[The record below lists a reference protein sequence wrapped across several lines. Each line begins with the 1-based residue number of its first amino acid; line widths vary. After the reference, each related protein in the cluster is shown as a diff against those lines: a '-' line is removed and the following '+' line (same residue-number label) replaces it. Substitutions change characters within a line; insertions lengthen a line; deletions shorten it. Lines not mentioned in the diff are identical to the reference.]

1 MQVTVERCEHGPQ
14 VGRQRGRPHQQAQA
28 CLEALACTLGVLKEC
43 LHLHA
48 EFLQLCGGEPDLLDL
63 QVKSPSTPGDAVGEL
78 SLFPAH
84 GCVNAGEQ
92 EYDEACL
99 LVGLG
104 VPQQAEKV
112 IYIDPCAVRAVL
124 E

>member
-1 MQVTVERCEHGPQ
+1 MFHAYTAFTPK
-14 VGRQRGRPHQQAQA
+14 
-28 CLEALACTLGVLKEC
+28 ALSVASFFDSVADSPVSPAWLI
-43 LHLHA
+43 
-48 EFLQLCGGEPDLLDL
+48 
-63 QVKSPSTPGDAVGEL
+63 VKSPSTPGDAVGEL

-92 EYDEACL
+92 EYDEARL

-104 VPQQAEKV
+104 VPQQAEQV
-112 IYIDPCAVRAVL
+112 IYVDPCAVRAVL

>member
-1 MQVTVERCEHGPQ
+1 MFWFRYVPTPPTTDRSIRPQ
-14 VGRQRGRPHQQAQA
+14 
-28 CLEALACTLGVLKEC
+28 TLD
-43 LHLHA
+43 
-48 EFLQLCGGEPDLLDL
+48 DLLDL

-84 GCVNAGEQ
+84 RCVNAGEQ

-104 VPQQAEKV
+104 VPQQAEEV
-112 IYIDPCAVRAVL
+112 IYVDPCAVRAVL
-124 E
+124 Q